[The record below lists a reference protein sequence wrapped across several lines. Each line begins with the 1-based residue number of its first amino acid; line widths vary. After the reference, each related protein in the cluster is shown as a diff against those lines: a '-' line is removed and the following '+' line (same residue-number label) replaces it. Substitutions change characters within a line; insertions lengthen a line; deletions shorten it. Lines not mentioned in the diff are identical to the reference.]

1 MLYIPSMA
9 LYQLL
14 PLKKLMK
21 TPKYFLNSKTTGALL
36 GCALTST
43 LIGCSAINSAS
54 NDAKAVIIAPAPDT
68 AFTPDAQRETKVAY
82 LPFQKAWIKQGF
94 DFKAY
99 PNLVVAPVN
108 TQYMLK
114 MDWLHKLSSVNYL
127 TNVKQD
133 IQNVAVYFQNQ
144 VITDF
149 QNDPNQRFTVL
160 DYPAQQTRGVLQLEL
175 ALIEVDPSMPM
186 LNAAGWLEP
195 GGGTAAGVVNQR
207 TAAFEGR
214 IRDLSTNEIVATFA
228 DRNMQDV
235 DPLDLTRLTWYGPA
249 KQIIDQWAKEFVE
262 IANRQPGEVISA
274 PVAFSINPF

>member
-1 MLYIPSMA
+1 
-9 LYQLL
+9 
-14 PLKKLMK
+14 MK
-21 TPKYFLNSKTTGALL
+21 SPKYLFRPKTTSALFA
-36 GCALTST
+36 CALALS
-43 LIGCSAINSAS
+43 LIACSAINSVENEAQGLS
-54 NDAKAVIIAPAPDT
+54 NDAKSAVLAPAPNT

-82 LPFQKAWIKQGF
+82 LPFQKAWIKPDF
-94 DFKAY
+94 DFKTYSA
-99 PNLVVAPVN
+99 LVVAPVN

-133 IQNVAVYFQNQ
+133 IQNLAIYFQNQ

-160 DYPAQQTRGVLQLEL
+160 NYPAQQTQGVLQLEL

-195 GGGTAAGVVNQR
+195 GGGTAAGIINQR

-214 IRDLSTNEIVATFA
+214 IRDLSTHQIVATFA
-228 DRNMQDV
+228 DRNMQNV

-249 KQIIDQWAKEFVE
+249 KQIIDTWAKEFVE
-262 IANRQPGEVISA
+262 IANRQPGEVVSA
-274 PVAFSINPF
+274 PAAFSINPF

>member
-1 MLYIPSMA
+1 
-9 LYQLL
+9 
-14 PLKKLMK
+14 MK
-21 TPKYFLNSKTTGALL
+21 TPKYLFSSKTTSALL
-36 GCALTST
+36 GFALAST
-43 LIGCSAINSAS
+43 LIGCSTLDSVS
-54 NDAKAVIIAPAPDT
+54 NDAKAAVIAPAPDT

-82 LPFQKAWIKQGF
+82 LPFQKAWIKPGF

-133 IQNVAVYFQNQ
+133 IQNLAVYFQNQ

-160 DYPAQQTRGVLQLEL
+160 DYPAQQTKGVLQLEL

-195 GGGTAAGVVNQR
+195 GGVTAAGVVNQR